1 MDRPIFVLGA
11 HKSGTSLLRSL
22 FDGHPALFAVP
33 IESHFFQNL
42 EYWIDYPFLKRIQP
56 RRISTDQLIANLKAA
71 IAYSNTEENPQA
83 DGISKGIFDQSR
95 FNTYLETHLLP
106 ITNLYGNLAQC
117 FEIYLKA
124 IFYAID
130 GTDITIEKRFLEK
143 SVEAAELALE
153 LQQLFPDA
161 IFIHILRN
169 PYANLVSMRK
179 FRMHNK
185 KTTAFPWLGLD
196 YRSLYNSLFFL
207 YKNRRLISKYLV
219 IKYEDLIMTPEA
231 TLQSICEF
239 AELEFAEHLLQPTY
253 LGKPWSGNSSA
264 TVKFQGISTARLN
277 DWQTEISP
285 LEVKLINKYLKHV
298 VEDFG
303 YDVVE
308 HQTPILQPFRQEYPK
323 EYIANRFLWAAG

>member
-22 FDGHPALFAVP
+22 LDSHPALFAVP

-42 EYWIDYPFLKRIQP
+42 EYWIDYPFLERTQP
-56 RRISTDQLIANLKAA
+56 RKISTEQLVANLKAA
-71 IAYSNTEENPQA
+71 IAYSNTEENPQG
-83 DGISKGIFDQSR
+83 DGISKGIFDQKQ
-95 FNTYLETHLLP
+95 FDTYLETHLQP
-106 ITNLYGNLAQC
+106 ITDLYGNLAQC

-124 IFYAID
+124 IFRSIYGID
-130 GTDITIEKRFLEK
+130 IAADTRFLEK

-153 LQQLFPDA
+153 LQQMFPNA
-161 IFIHILRN
+161 LFIHILRN

-185 KTTAFPWLGLD
+185 KTMAFPWLGLD

-207 YKNRRLISKYLV
+207 YKNSRLISNYLV
-219 IKYEDLIMTPEA
+219 IKYEDLIMAPQA
-231 TLQSICEF
+231 TLQLICEF
-239 AELEFAEHLLQPTY
+239 VSLEFNTSLLQPTY
-253 LGKPWSGNSSA
+253 LGQPWSGNSSS
-264 TVKFQGISTARLN
+264 TVKFQGISTAQLHQ
-277 DWQTEISP
+277 WQTEISP
-285 LEVKLINKYLKHV
+285 LEIKLINKYLKHV

-308 HQTPILQPFRQEYPK
+308 NQTSILQPFWQEYPK
-323 EYIANRFLWAAG
+323 EYVANRFLWAAG

>member
-1 MDRPIFVLGA
+1 MDRPIFILGA

-22 FDGHPALFAVP
+22 FDSHPALFAVP

-42 EYWIDYPFLKRIQP
+42 EYWIDYPFLERIQP
-56 RRISTDQLIANLKAA
+56 RQISTAQLVTNLKAA
-71 IAYSNTEENPQA
+71 IAYSNTEENPQG

-95 FNTYLETHLLP
+95 FDTHLETHLQP
-106 ITNLYGNLAQC
+106 ITNLYENLALC

-124 IFYAID
+124 IFYSIH
-130 GTDITIEKRFLEK
+130 GTDIAAKKRFLEK

-161 IFIHILRN
+161 LFIHILRN

-207 YKNRRLISKYLV
+207 YKNKRLISNYLV
-219 IKYEDLIMTPEA
+219 VKYEDLIMTPQT

-239 AELEFAEHLLQPTY
+239 VDLEFSKSLLQPTY
-253 LGKPWSGNSSA
+253 LGQPWFGNSSA
-264 TVKFQGISTARLN
+264 TVKFQGISAARLHQ
-277 DWQTEISP
+277 WQTEISP
-285 LEVKLINKYLKHV
+285 LEIKLINKYLRHV

-308 HQTPILQPFRQEYPK
+308 NQTSILQPFRQEYPK
-323 EYIANRFLWAAG
+323 EYVANRFLWAAG